1 MKRTTLTLA
10 AITALAGAPA
20 YAQTDA
26 AQPTA
31 AQPTAKDQ
39 PRTAP
44 GIQVER
50 ITDLQVADRAPE
62 LAISEWLKGE
72 PVTGFEKGRV
82 YVVEF
87 WATWCGPCVASMP
100 HISELQKKYADKGVR
115 IIGVQIWE
123 EPAMARPFV
132 ETGKGAD
139 RTDYTIAV
147 EEKIEGE
154 DPSRTGQ
161 MAKTW
166 MKAAGRN
173 GIPSAFL
180 INQDGYIAWMGHPM
194 NIDEPLEKVVAKEWD
209 LQEAASLHV
218 ERARLAKSMDDFQAA
233 AQQGDADKA
242 AALAKSLMEHKSVW
256 QDPGTLN
263 MIAWLFVDP
272 AGSLAGKSN
281 ELALKAAERAVELT
295 NHEDGMIMDT
305 LAWAQFYAGT
315 IDKALETEQK
325 AVDLA
330 DSDQLK
336 EQLQQSLDLMKKM
349 ASKSGGG

>member
-1 MKRTTLTLA
+1 
-10 AITALAGAPA
+10 
-20 YAQTDA
+20 
-26 AQPTA
+26 
-31 AQPTAKDQ
+31 
-39 PRTAP
+39 
-44 GIQVER
+44 
-50 ITDLQVADRAPE
+50 
-62 LAISEWLKGE
+62 
-72 PVTGFEKGRV
+72 
-82 YVVEF
+82 
-87 WATWCGPCVASMP
+87 MP

-218 ERARLAKSMDDFQAA
+218 ERARLEKSMTDFQTA
-233 AQQGDADKA
+233 AQAGDADRASK
-242 AALAKSLMEHKSVW
+242 LADVLIEQKSVW
-256 QDPGTLN
+256 QDARTLN

-272 AGSLAGKSN
+272 EGQLAGTSN

-295 NHEDGMIMDT
+295 NHEDAMIMDT
-305 LAWAQFYAGT
+305 LAWAQFHAGM
-315 IDKALETEQK
+315 IERAIQTEQN
-325 AVDLA
+325 AVGLA

-336 EQLQQSLDLMKKM
+336 EQLGQSLDLMKEK